1 MGDRPTPTELGASF
15 ELRIGLNCWP
25 SSCGSQSRKSNATPR
40 GGLQLD
46 GARCSS
52 AGGELSLRANSAI
65 PFGIAVLGR
74 SDALAARGG
83 RAEDE
88 AHRKEA
94 VLLRLKGSPG
104 LRRGIFDARAGR
116 RSPNSTELG

>member
-1 MGDRPTPTELGASF
+1 MRRTRGSTLGLELGRTVGWAF
-15 ELRIGLNCWP
+15 ATCRVA
-25 SSCGSQSRKSNATPR
+25 QSAAPAG
-40 GGLQLD
+40 GGLQLV
-46 GARCSS
+46 GARCCSPL
-52 AGGELSLRANSAI
+52 AANYYRPRANSAI
-65 PFGIAVLGR
+65 QRIAVLGE